1 MELYFIT
8 YVKKP
13 VRINSDG
20 GGENE
25 KEQLAQFYAYLF

>member
-13 VRINSDG
+13 VRINLT
-20 GGENE
+20 EVE
-25 KEQLAQFYAYLF
+25 KMKEQLAQFYAYLF